1 MLDTIAITATP
12 DTRPGRRLVSSREL
26 TLTWW
31 VSGPTP
37 GQRPIFVSVTDFH
50 VPRARDLL
58 RVYVEGLRLR
68 PAWASM
74 PGAVGMWLWSKP
86 LRRRAGSVSVWRD
99 ERDLRR
105 FVLCA
110 RHRELMRR
118 YRDAGELSS
127 FGWLEESFD
136 SERVWATAASGLLEG
151 NRARSTG
158 KGER

>member
-1 MLDTIAITATP
+1 VPDTIAIANTP
-12 DTRPGRRLVSSREL
+12 DARRSHPLARSREL
-26 TLTWW
+26 ALRWW

-37 GQRPIFVSVTDFH
+37 GHGPIFVSVTDFH
-50 VPRARDLL
+50 VPRAADLL

-68 PAWASM
+68 RAWASM

-86 LRRRAGSVSVWRD
+86 LRRRAGSVSVWRE

-105 FVLCA
+105 FVLWA

-127 FGWLEESFD
+127 FGWLEERFD
-136 SERVWATAASGLLEG
+136 SERVWRKAASRLVDGD
-151 NRARSTG
+151 RARSAREE
-158 KGER
+158 ER

>member
-1 MLDTIAITATP
+1 VLDTIAITTTP
-12 DTRPGRRLVSSREL
+12 DTRRSRPLVSSREL

-37 GQRPIFVSVTDFH
+37 GQGPRFVSVTDFH
-50 VPRARDLL
+50 VPRAGDLL

-68 PAWASM
+68 RAWASM

-105 FVLCA
+105 FVLWA
-110 RHRELMRR
+110 RHRELVRR
-118 YRDAGELSS
+118 YRDAGEVSS
-127 FGWLEESFD
+127 FGWLEERFD
-136 SERVWATAASGLLEG
+136 SERVWTKAASRLLEG
-151 NRARSTG
+151 DRARSTG